1 MSCAS
6 GAGALGS
13 TCRFGSVHFCAAAA
27 SMVKK
32 KGKGAKAM
40 DTGDGGE
47 SYTYGPS
54 VAGGGAKVRLF
65 AAE

>member
-1 MSCAS
+1 
-6 GAGALGS
+6 
-13 TCRFGSVHFCAAAA
+13 
-27 SMVKK
+27 MVKK
-32 KGKGAKAM
+32 KGKSAKAM

>member
-1 MSCAS
+1 
-6 GAGALGS
+6 
-13 TCRFGSVHFCAAAA
+13 
-27 SMVKK
+27 MVKKK
-32 KGKGAKAM
+32 KGKGTKAM

>member
-1 MSCAS
+1 MCSS
-6 GAGALGS
+6 S
-13 TCRFGSVHFCAAAA
+13 D
-27 SMVKK
+27 MVKKK
-32 KGKGAKAM
+32 KGKGDKAM

>member
-1 MSCAS
+1 
-6 GAGALGS
+6 
-13 TCRFGSVHFCAAAA
+13 
-27 SMVKK
+27 MVKK
-32 KGKGAKAM
+32 KKGKAKAM